1 MAAVR
6 SSYLQSLSATQVNQL
21 LTLFASEQLDADEQ
35 AARSTRDAASAIS
48 KSVYENAVIAGLS
61 IGIDESQLLP
71 PCLQPKASNMSG
83 ASEPIAYSH
92 AKQRQTKHFTP
103 ASSWQPGLLAG
114 DALQSQLEDAHR
126 ACQTIRL
133 HHDSLEYRDR
143 AALWKLDN
151 ENQQLRQEM
160 SRLRG
165 ELSATHR
172 SLKQAALHSS
182 QLEAEH
188 LQLRDLL
195 LASWKQIDI
204 TAHSAVADQANGVND
219 KQSPTSVEN
228 LQHVVSTSDSSE
240 VVRLRYLHH
249 IVVTLYV
256 QSPTEMCLSVEPD

>member
-83 ASEPIAYSH
+83 ASEPIAYS
-92 AKQRQTKHFTP
+92 KHFTP
-103 ASSWQPGLLAG
+103 ASSWQPGLLA

-133 HHDSLEYRDR
+133 HHDSLESRDR

-228 LQHVVSTSDSSE
+228 LQHAVSTSDPSE
-240 VVRLRYLHH
+240 VARLRYLHH
-249 IVVTLYV
+249 IVVTLYF